1 MQPNI
6 VLCNIVAKD
15 GTNQS
20 HNINGIYR
28 PNVRLLYQATSFLNA
43 PRMYYTYI

>member
-15 GTNQS
+15 DTSQS
-20 HNINGIYR
+20 HNINVMY
-28 PNVRLLYQATSFLNA
+28 NVRLLYQTTNFMNA